1 MKCLNCNLNIPD
13 DAKACPFCKAKT
25 DVKHKRCP
33 KCFVKLSIDQ
43 TVCPKCGYDISKSND
58 GDFVFHKSKSAEKK
72 HFADLSRKISKH
84 KTLYFAIMAIIVV
97 CIAITVYFVHS
108 SNTKSNYLKALNEY
122 STVIKESMGNVEILA
137 EAYNNVYDGE
147 WLNQVNNI
155 AKLEKKYNDT
165 IKDCKSERDSI
176 NYLYNQLIKSTDEAT
191 GNRIIKKA
199 FKSYEK
205 CYLYVVEKY
214 GKYPGYMD
222 EYNLLTEKYEVD
234 IMELD
239 EFIKKSEK

>member
-25 DVKHKRCP
+25 DVEHKRCP
-33 KCFVKLSIDQ
+33 KCFIKLRINQ
-43 TVCPKCGYDISKSND
+43 TVCPNCGYDIGKSND
-58 GDFVFHKSKSAEKK
+58 ADFVFHKSKSAEKEY
-72 HFADLSRKISKH
+72 FVELSKKISRH
-84 KTLYFAIMAIIVV
+84 KVLYFAIMAIIVV
-97 CIAITVYFVHS
+97 CIAITVYFVHAF
-108 SNTKSNYLKALNEY
+108 NTKNSYLKALNEY
-122 STVIKESMGNVEILA
+122 STVIKESMENVEILA

-155 AKLEKKYNDT
+155 AKLEKKHDGI

-176 NYLYNQLIKSTDEAT
+176 NYLYNQLKMSTDKDDE
-191 GNRIIKKA
+191 NKIIKKA

-222 EYNLLTEKYEVD
+222 EYKLLTKKYEAD
-234 IMELD
+234 IKELD
-239 EFIKKSEK
+239 RFIEKSEK